1 MALVVKDPPAN
12 AGNIKRCGFN
22 PWIRKIPWRAWQ
34 PTPVFLPGESY
45 NRGPGGLKSI
55 RSQRVRHD
63 WSNLACS
70 TAPKNKQI
78 CNLKPLVQKSNQDW
92 DCFLLFVWMTVRR
105 EAAISPP
112 VLILQ
117 KLQSICVN
125 RQKSELPTNKHCA
138 GGSTNLVEN
147 TGFHWCH
154 HEHLHHEGTKAEGGG
169 QWPPIPHWNLRLSTL
184 LHRKMGCENLMG

>member
-1 MALVVKDPPAN
+1 MATHSSSCLE
-12 AGNIKRCGFN
+12 N
-22 PWIRKIPWRAWQ
+22 PI
-34 PTPVFLPGESY
+34 TEE
-45 NRGPGGLKSI
+45 PGGLKSI

-92 DCFLLFVWMTVRR
+92 DYFLLFVWMTVRR

-125 RQKSELPTNKHCA
+125 RQKSKLPTNEHCA
-138 GGSTNLVEN
+138 GGSTNLGEN
-147 TGFHWCH
+147 TVSTDATTHIFTTKGPRQKVERSDLPF
-154 HEHLHHEGTKAEGGG
+154 LTGTWDFLLYCTEKWAVQTSWVKNKNTAKQNQKGMFYTSNRQENEN
-169 QWPPIPHWNLRLSTL
+169 WN
-184 LHRKMGCENLMG
+184 